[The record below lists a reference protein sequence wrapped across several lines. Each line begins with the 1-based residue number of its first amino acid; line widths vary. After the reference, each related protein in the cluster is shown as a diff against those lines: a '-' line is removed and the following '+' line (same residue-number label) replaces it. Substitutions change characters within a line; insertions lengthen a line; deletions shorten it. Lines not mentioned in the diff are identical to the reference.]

1 MTRRPLLAITA
12 AAGAATLL
20 TAAAAPA
27 QAQPAHATA
36 AQATV
41 IRMSGQQITEAV
53 VADLAYFY
61 RHTVR
66 NPPRFELTPGGT
78 AGGLADLARGIT
90 DAAMV
95 SRNLEAT
102 DPAGLRLHRLA
113 WSGVCLASHHTNP
126 VPGMSA
132 ELVRDIVAGRVTSW
146 SQVPGSTRT
155 DAIVPV
161 ALDPG
166 TGAAAV
172 FAEVFLNA
180 ADPVAWQPT
189 TLLLSIQARDFVE
202 ATPAAFAYMDLAAT
216 APVHAIPY
224 AGHPCTRAT
233 VRDGSYPAR
242 RPLGIVTHGQ
252 PKRAVR
258 QFLRWIRTSRTA
270 QRVLNRHY
278 IAAVTD

>member
-1 MTRRPLLAITA
+1 MNRRALTAITN
-12 AAGAATLL
+12 AAGAPL
-20 TAAAAPA
+20 AAAAASVQPA
-27 QAQPAHATA
+27 RAAAAQP
-36 AQATV
+36 V

-95 SRNLEAT
+95 SRDLEAT

-132 ELVRDIVAGRVTSW
+132 GLVRDIVAGRATAW

-166 TGAAAV
+166 TGAATV
-172 FAEVFLNA
+172 FSEVFLNP

-216 APVHAIPY
+216 PPVHAIPY
-224 AGHPCTRAT
+224 EGHPCPRAT

-242 RPLGIVTHGQ
+242 RPLGIVTRDQ
-252 PKRAVR
+252 PQRALR
-258 QFLRWIRTSRTA
+258 QF
-270 QRVLNRHY
+270 
-278 IAAVTD
+278 